1 VRNDKENEIIDKLK
15 KAIMEG
21 EVDAAPQV
29 AQEALGM
36 GVTAEHLTEKAVS
49 QGIAELEETLYGK
62 LKVWGNP
69 YLFMGMEAARRCL
82 EVLKPQLKPRKPLGT
97 VVLGTPQ
104 GDVHDAGGKMVAIA
118 LTAAGFEVIYL
129 GRDVPLTRFIH
140 KVQERTAAIL
150 AISSYQTSGF
160 TRIEKILELL
170 EVANLRDRVKVMVGG
185 TTISGTFARKY
196 GLLYANTASGAVRL
210 AKECIGEK

>member
-1 VRNDKENEIIDKLK
+1 VSNDKETEIIDNLK
-15 KAIMEG
+15 KLILEG
-21 EVDAAPQV
+21 DVDKAPEVTRK
-29 AQEALGM
+29 ALNAGI
-36 GVTAEHLTEKAVS
+36 TAERLREKGIS
-49 QGIAELEETLYGK
+49 QGIAELEERLYGN

-69 YLFMGMEAARRCL
+69 YLFMGMEAARRSFR
-82 EVLKPQLKPRKPLGT
+82 VLKPRLKPCKPLGT

-104 GDVHDAGGKMVAIA
+104 GDVHDVGGKMVAIA
-118 LTAAGFEVIYL
+118 LTAAGFEVVYL
-129 GRDVPLTRFIH
+129 GRDVPLTLFIH
-140 KVQERTAAIL
+140 KVQERGAGIL

-185 TTISGTFARKY
+185 TTMSGRFARKY